1 LSEPDRL
8 EPLWERPVPATDS
21 RGSAMPDA
29 IRGRY
34 GGSLEIALRDDRP
47 TILVNFVSTIDGV
60 VALGRGEEPGGGV
73 ISGFFEP
80 DRFVMAL
87 LRAVSDVLLVG
98 AGTIA
103 GGSSS
108 SWTADH
114 LAPDLAPAFGEW
126 RRALGLAPQPTT
138 VIVTGGGDVRL
149 GRRGVTDPS
158 VPVIFATT
166 PRGAERLGK
175 LDLPDHV
182 RVEVAG
188 SGDRLSPDELAAF
201 VSGME
206 ARVVLSEGGPHLL
219 ADLVA
224 ADLADELFLTVAP
237 QIVGRAEAGRLGLVE
252 GLELRGEDARW
263 QELVSVK
270 RSGEHLFLRYRR
282 PT

>member
-1 LSEPDRL
+1 MTEPERL
-8 EPLWERPVPATDS
+8 ERLWEREAPAADQ
-21 RGSAMPDA
+21 RGSPMPDA
-29 IRGRY
+29 LRTRY
-34 GGSLEIALRDDRP
+34 AGSLEIPLRDDRP
-47 TILVNFVSTIDGV
+47 TLLVNFVSTIDGV

-87 LRAVSDVLLVG
+87 LRAVADVLLVG

-114 LAPDLAPAFGEW
+114 LAPDLAPAFGQW
-126 RRALGLAPQPTT
+126 RRDMGLAPQPTT
-138 VIVTGGGDVRL
+138 VIVTGSGEVRL

-158 VPVIFATT
+158 LPVVFATT
-166 PRGAERLGK
+166 PRGAERLGRI
-175 LDLPDHV
+175 DLPDHV
-182 RVEVAG
+182 RVDVAG
-188 SGDRLSPDELAAF
+188 TGERLSPEDLAAF
-201 VSGME
+201 LSHLD
-206 ARVVLSEGGPHLL
+206 ARVVLCEGGPHLL

-224 ADLADELFLTVAP
+224 ADVADELFLTVAP

-252 GLELRGEDARW
+252 GLELGADDARW

-282 PT
+282 RG